1 VTSNFLAAYC
11 CQAVSG
17 VAIGVLTVRRTSF
30 TAFVTPSFLA
40 TSNCLVPVALHHAS
54 RSGSN
59 FLVLAVR
66 PPMTGTKSFTDS
78 RFLERIIQTGKQR
91 KVMVIRGI
99 TLEAYIAF
107 LQVNPRFNKVPTV
120 KRLLEGAGTG
130 NVNSD
135 MLKAVSDCIELTEED
150 GEYMKKGS

>member
-1 VTSNFLAAYC
+1 
-11 CQAVSG
+11 
-17 VAIGVLTVRRTSF
+17 
-30 TAFVTPSFLA
+30 
-40 TSNCLVPVALHHAS
+40 
-54 RSGSN
+54 
-59 FLVLAVR
+59 
-66 PPMTGTKSFTDS
+66 
-78 RFLERIIQTGKQR
+78 
-91 KVMVIRGI
+91 MVIRGI